1 MSKSRAFWFSPAIRL
16 LNRFTLPRKFA
27 LISCFFALPLFLAL
41 FFLYTRIHEQVRMA
55 HLEIDGVEYL
65 APLNALHDQIP
76 QAMSLANAYLKK
88 QGFATEHYPTRQS
101 EIDSLFVR
109 LAEVDGKLGE
119 KLQTTQKFRILLA
132 SWEDLKSQL
141 PKLSPEISDEQ
152 FQRLMNEVEDLMDQ
166 VGDKSTLILDPD
178 LDSYYLMDAILLKLP
193 DSSSIV
199 SRTRKMVGSR
209 PNDSVLRESDLNDL
223 LTQAGLLRYNLKKLE
238 RGLAVS
244 FGENASRTVQPA
256 LDQPLSQYISS
267 AKALLRIIDSIRQP
281 DGQLRFNADQYQN
294 AASTVLMTNTRLW
307 ERSAR
312 QLVEVLEYRIRVL
325 QDRLYLVFGLTL
337 AAVLAVT
344 YLWIAF
350 YRSIMA
356 TVDTLKEATERMKS
370 GQDDILVNLETRDE
384 LGQVGHAFN
393 EVAHQ
398 LMAAGRNYRSIFEGS
413 VDGIFRTST
422 EGKYLEANAALV
434 RIYKYKSVEDFYHQ
448 MVKATSLYVDPDRR
462 RQFREQIERDGVVK
476 DFDSQVYCADG
487 SVIWINE
494 NARAIRDEQGRIVCY
509 EGIVRD
515 ITEKKK
521 AENTL
526 QKAIEAAQ
534 AANRAKSEFLANM
547 SHEIRTPMNA
557 ILGFTELLKGFM
569 HESRQR
575 SYLQAISSSGQT
587 LLALI
592 NDILD
597 LSKIEAGKLELEY
610 DSLDVSVILRDIQY
624 IFSQKAEQKGLE
636 LRLEISPELPDSLL
650 LDEIRLRQILFNVVG
665 NALKFTER
673 GHVTLR
679 ASIDPA
685 RSTARSVELILEVED
700 SGIGISREEQD
711 RIFEAFSQQS
721 GQSSKKY
728 GGTGLGLTITKR
740 LVEMMNGKVTIH
752 SEAGKGSTF
761 RFVFPDIAKVSNP
774 LEARPKTEAQ
784 AYELSDLKPLKILAV
799 DDIAMNRDLIRAFF
813 YGTGHDLLEASN
825 GREAIEIARK
835 ERPDV
840 VLMDVR
846 MPVMDGL
853 QATRFFKADKDL
865 KHIPIIV
872 VTASAMQTEEAEL
885 KPICEGFLRK
895 PITRTDLAGQLR
907 HFCET
912 KAAVPAPA
920 PAKVEKKL
928 PPDSGN
934 LSGLLPL
941 LEACRSEWENLLLAP
956 LVSEVTQFGQ
966 HLSGLAREYHCLGLA
981 AYASRLTDHA
991 SNFDMSAM
999 ESTLQEFDSIVAG
1012 LNPHASIAP

>member
-928 PPDSGN
+928 SPDSGN

-966 HLSGLAREYHCLGLA
+966 HLSGLAREYHCPGLA